1 MTKGS
6 GPRHI
11 IFDETTSRAFLVTEL
26 DSNLIVF
33 KVDEASGQLTELETI
48 SLYPESFVEAIAKNG
63 NETQYPAEIE
73 MHPNRK
79 WLYITNRG
87 LGAIFQFDV
96 SGDRVKHGTT
106 VLTGGNWP
114 RHFTIRDD
122 GQFLVVAQQLTNSL
136 EVYQVDQADG
146 HLEEVDKIESPNAPA
161 FVGFYSI
168 M

>member
-1 MTKGS
+1 MV
-6 GPRHI
+6 
-11 IFDETTSRAFLVTEL
+11 FDEATSRAFLVTEL
-26 DSNLIVF
+26 DSNLIVL
-33 KVDEASGQLTELETI
+33 KVDETSGHLTELETV
-48 SLYPESFVEAIAKNG
+48 SLYPQSFAEEIVKNG

-79 WLYITNRG
+79 WLYVSNRG

-96 SGDRVKHGTT
+96 SGDRVKHGAT

-136 EVYQVDQADG
+136 EVFKIDQTDG
-146 HLEEVDKIESPNAPA
+146 HLEEVDKIESLNAPA
-161 FVGFYSI
+161 FAGFYNKL
-168 M
+168 